1 MSRVK
6 KTAGSVQTLEHYTPW
21 SLAISEKLK
30 IGQMATSGETGLNW
44 LIVEDGLRD
53 LHGHFLDFVTTFVRG
68 LEALG
73 DRVTVMCA
81 QGAPAGVL
89 ELTGAL
95 PLMPSA
101 RWRTGSLRRPASVLG
116 NIYWLCASLFVLLRQ
131 RKLIDQSDLIFLTGT
146 KVQHLILWRIY
157 SAIMGRAFQTPLL
170 LFFMA
175 TPVRKRVDGDE
186 YEWEGFL
193 GRLFGALVR
202 SLSAGRNGS
211 RIRFATETEQLTNC
225 LSDLSGARFE
235 TMPQPVEPDP
245 RRPAAEPVERKSR
258 QLTIGS
264 FGPPREEKG
273 SHLLIMAIAKILEED
288 ELENSRFIVQWTQDF
303 RCENGDLAKI
313 PVELR
318 ESDRFHA
325 IKHYFEPGEYED
337 ILADTD
343 AIVLPYGANYNLRG
357 SRVLI
362 DALVRGLPVAV
373 TKGSSMQTLAE
384 SYGSCVV
391 IEELNV
397 NSVAASIRK
406 LHKMAKHQGYQRSL
420 NTAAARSYFSVR
432 NFRSLVRTFLQ
443 SDACQVS
450 T

>member
-1 MSRVK
+1 M
-6 KTAGSVQTLEHYTPW
+6 
-21 SLAISEKLK
+21 AIQSKER
-30 IGQMATSGETGLNW
+30 LNW
-44 LIVEDGLRD
+44 LIIEDGLKD
-53 LHGHFLDFVTTFVRG
+53 FHGHFLDFVTTFIRG
-68 LEALG
+68 LTELG
-73 DRVTVMCA
+73 DRVTVLCA
-81 QGAPAGVL
+81 KGASKTVL
-89 ELTGAL
+89 EQTGAL

-101 RWRTGSLRRPASVLG
+101 RWRTGSLRRLASVLG
-116 NIYWLCASLFVLLRQ
+116 NIYWLCASLLVLVRQ
-131 RKLIDQSDLIFLTGT
+131 RKLINQNDLIFLTGT
-146 KVQHLILWRIY
+146 KVQHLILWRVY

-175 TPVRKRVDGDE
+175 TPVRKRADGDG
-186 YEWEGFL
+186 YEWEGFF
-193 GRLFGALVR
+193 GRIFGALVR
-202 SLSAGRNGS
+202 SLSASRNGS

-225 LSDLSGARFE
+225 LSVLSGVGFE

-245 RRPAAEPVERKSR
+245 RRRATEPVRRKSG

-264 FGPPREEKG
+264 YGPPREEKG
-273 SHLLIMAIAKILEED
+273 SHLLIRAIAKILEED
-288 ELENSRFIVQWTQDF
+288 ELENARFIVQWTQDF
-303 RCENGDLAKI
+303 RCENGDLANI
-313 PVELR
+313 PPELG
-318 ESDRFHA
+318 ESGRFHA

-384 SYGSCVV
+384 SYGLCVV
-391 IEELNV
+391 IEELNE

-406 LHKMAKHQGYQRSL
+406 LHKMAKHRGCQSSP
-420 NTAAARSYFSVR
+420 NKVAAQSYFSVR
-432 NFRSLVRTFLQ
+432 NFRSLVTNFLR
-443 SDACQVS
+443 SGACQLS